1 MIEVKSYTEKTLLE
15 EVVLAERH
23 LNDYLAVLDGD
34 PNTIGKCAIA
44 MISYGDKVVRCS
56 TDEAATFCLDCLTKH
71 TLTISGLASEGVRY
85 IPEQR
90 EVYATIKAVA
100 DEMFKDLPK
109 FNREKA
115 EVYINAFRKPRK
127 NMVAKYL
134 ITGRLA
140 GVCYGDGCSNASIHQ
155 HLK

>member
-15 EVVLAERH
+15 EVVLTERH
-23 LNDYLAVLDGD
+23 LNDYLAVLRGD

-44 MISYGDKVVRCS
+44 MANGGGKCS

-71 TLTISGLASEGVRY
+71 ALTISGLASEGVRY

-90 EVYATIKAVA
+90 EVYAIIKAIA
-100 DEMFKDLPK
+100 DEMFKDLSC
-109 FNREKA
+109 FNKGKA
-115 EVYINAFRKPRK
+115 EMYINALRNPRK
-127 NMVAKYL
+127 KMVAKYL

-140 GVCYGDGCSNASIHQ
+140 GVCYGNECNNGHK